1 MCVLI
6 FLQLRREFR
15 AIAKVD
21 GRAASLMSSW
31 PDWVGQLVQ
40 FSKAEAATRPVIL
53 ESFFWN
59 TRLVQAWIILQ
70 VCGLHV
76 CFCCCLSNDDDMLKW
91 RVTLYFVSRMYF
103 HFTLCS
109 LACENVAAYS
119 CSNS

>member
-40 FSKAEAATRPVIL
+40 FSKAEAATRPVIRKLLL
-53 ESFFWN
+53 EYEADAGMDN
-59 TRLVQAWIILQ
+59 PT
-70 VCGLHV
+70 GL
-76 CFCCCLSNDDDMLKW
+76 W
-91 RVTLYFVSRMYF
+91 
-103 HFTLCS
+103 
-109 LACENVAAYS
+109 LACLFLLLS
-119 CSNS
+119 